1 MTVGKTIEP
10 RRAVNG
16 TAAAP
21 DGAAREGELAT
32 LVRRWMASGGNRNG
46 RATAPAD
53 EPVDEPATARV
64 VVPDPAPA
72 PPEEQASPR
81 LPLRG
86 TLERVERTG
95 RLAVLVDARRMPTE
109 AVGALLATLS
119 ERGAVTVCRAY
130 GDWTRPDLGE
140 WAGRMRRHG
149 LHSFHHFA
157 DDDDQ
162 VLVAMAIDAV
172 DVARDAAV
180 DEVVLAGD
188 HLSTLPLVHRLHT
201 AGVRVVL
208 VGSGDTPHEVR
219 AACDDFIATDGL
231 TEEPRAPGRHRA

>member
-1 MTVGKTIEP
+1 M
-10 RRAVNG
+10 
-16 TAAAP
+16 
-21 DGAAREGELAT
+21 DGVVREGELAS
-32 LVRRWMASGGNRNG
+32 LVRRWMATAGT
-46 RATAPAD
+46 RAAPVA
-53 EPVDEPATARV
+53 EPVDEPAAAPV
-64 VVPDPAPA
+64 VVPDPAPV
-72 PPEEQASPR
+72 PPEEQTEQEQGSPR

-86 TLERVERTG
+86 TLDRVERTG
-95 RLAVLVDARRMPTE
+95 RLAVLVDARRTTTE
-109 AVGALLATLS
+109 VAGALLASLT

-180 DEVVLAGD
+180 DEVVVVGD
-188 HLSTLPLVHRLHT
+188 HLSTLPLVHRLHG
-201 AGVRVVL
+201 AGVRVVV
-208 VGSGDTPHEVR
+208 VGPRDTPHEVR
-219 AACDDFIATDGL
+219 AACDAFLSTDGL
-231 TEEPRAPGRHRA
+231 TGEPQAPGRHRA